1 MQLEYR
7 FRPANHWNVITKAVY
22 DVLWDHYDPLDN
34 RLKVIIVKEKE

>member
-7 FRPANHWNVITKAVY
+7 FRPVNHWNVITKAVY
-22 DVLWDHYDPLDN
+22 DVLWNHYGTLDN

>member
-22 DVLWDHYDPLDN
+22 DVLWNHYGPLDN